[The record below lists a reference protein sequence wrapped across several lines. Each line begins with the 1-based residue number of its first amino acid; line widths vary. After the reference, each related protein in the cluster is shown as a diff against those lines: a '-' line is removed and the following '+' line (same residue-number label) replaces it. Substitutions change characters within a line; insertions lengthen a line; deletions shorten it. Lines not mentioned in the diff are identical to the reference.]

1 MELGYAVSPEDQ
13 ARPYIEVSGRKG
25 FGVKADDLID
35 QLIAASQK
43 EVDARHPELSEDER
57 RTTATQIA
65 VGALR
70 YFMLKFTRNT
80 VIAFDFREALSFE
93 GETGPYVQYAIV
105 RARNILRKA
114 ETTAAAVLAD
124 LAAIDADAFVTGD
137 GGDGIWALWLRAS
150 KLQFLVE
157 QCIATAEPAHLA
169 KHAFQLSQ
177 EFNNFYHKHH
187 VLHEVDPARKTFL
200 LATAAVA
207 ERELVRALAL
217 LGIDAPEVM

>member
-13 ARPYIEVSGRKG
+13 SRPYIEVSGRKG

-57 RTTATQIA
+57 LTTATQIA

-114 ETTAAAVLAD
+114 ETTAGGVGRLGCDRRGCFRGQRGWRRNLVALAACLEAAVPC
-124 LAAIDADAFVTGD
+124 
-137 GGDGIWALWLRAS
+137 RAVHCDS
-150 KLQFLVE
+150 RAGSSGE
-157 QCIATAEPAHLA
+157 AC
-169 KHAFQLSQ
+169 FQLAQ

-187 VLHEVDPARKTFL
+187 VLHEADPARKTFL

-207 ERELVRALAL
+207 EREGAGMVSLRR
-217 LGIDAPEVM
+217 